1 MQVSVETTQGLER
14 RMTVSIPEKQVSEGV
29 QSRLQRLARTV
40 KVSGFRPGKVP
51 MKIVQQHYGSDVRH
65 DVVGDLMQSTFYEAV
80 TQEKLAPAG
89 MPTLEPKSMEAGE
102 GLEYVATFEVLP
114 EVKPAKLDGAEID
127 KPVVEVTEADVDTV
141 IDTIRKQKITWKEVK
156 RAAKEGDR
164 VTIDYHGTVDGEDF
178 NGNKG
183 EDMPIILGEK
193 RMIAGFEEGLNG
205 AKTGAELTMDLNFPE
220 DYGHSDVAGKPVQF
234 AATVKSVEESV
245 LPEVTDELAKEFG
258 IEAGT
263 VEGLRTEVRSNM
275 ERELGQR
282 LTSTIKQNVMDKVVE
297 VNKLDVP
304 KAMVDEEAKRMAA
317 QMQQQMGDQLK
328 GTALPSTM
336 FEEQASR
343 RVALGLLLPEMI
355 RENEFKAEPEKV
367 RARVEQLAS
376 TYEKPEDVVD
386 WYYSDSKR
394 LGELESLVLEDQL
407 VDWILQQAK
416 VNEVKTSFDEI
427 MNRA

>member
-127 KPVVEVTEADVDTV
+127 KPVVEVAEADVDTV
-141 IDTIRKQKITWKEVK
+141 IDTICKQKITWKEVK

>member
-51 MKIVQQHYGSDVRH
+51 MKIVQQHYGSDVLH

-343 RVALGLLLPEMI
+343 RVALGLLLSEMI

-416 VNEVKTSFDEI
+416 LNEVKTSFDEI

>member
-343 RVALGLLLPEMI
+343 RVALGLLLSEMI

-416 VNEVKTSFDEI
+416 LNEVKTSFDEI